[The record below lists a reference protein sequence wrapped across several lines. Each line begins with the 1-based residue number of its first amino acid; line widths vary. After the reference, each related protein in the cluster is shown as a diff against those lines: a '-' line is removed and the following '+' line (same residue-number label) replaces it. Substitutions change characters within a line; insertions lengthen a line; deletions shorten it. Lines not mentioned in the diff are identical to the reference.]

1 MRDTPTK
8 ILKEYNKNGMLSEN
22 RKIDFKHC
30 VYCTLYYTIDR
41 QYSILNYTH
50 I

>member
-22 RKIDFKHC
+22 RKIDLNT
-30 VYCTLYYTIDR
+30 VCTVYTI
-41 QYSILNYTH
+41 L
-50 I
+50 